1 MLEFLGKKKT
11 CRLLA
16 QTEGQHVEMYARF
29 RAFLTHN
36 YDALSALATL
46 EQVYH
51 SGSPFGM
58 AQVRKLY
65 DGLAA
70 SVRDMAEA
78 LNVLAHGRY
87 AALAGALERIDAEAR
102 AVLETRALPP
112 DCPLILPL
120 EAVGAAQIPFIGAK
134 AGNLARLG
142 NELGVPVPR
151 GFAVTARAFEL
162 FLDSAGLSEKIA
174 GLLDG
179 LDLEAPRAL
188 ETTCRDI
195 RALILAADL
204 PPELA
209 REVNAAYAALEAR
222 TRPGVFVAV
231 RSSAV
236 GEDTEASFA
245 GQYATVLGVDRA
257 GLAAAYKTV
266 AASKYTPHALLY
278 RTRHG
283 LEDRD
288 APMCVAVI
296 EMIDAAAA
304 GVAYTRDPGAPGAE
318 TFRVAGIWGLGEP
331 LVGGEVSADT
341 FILDRRGGGVLRAE
355 IARKERRL
363 VCVPGG
369 GARMEDVPEEL
380 RRAPVLDSD
389 RLAELLGHGLALE
402 HFFGGPQDM
411 EWAVDQDG
419 RLVLLQ
425 CRPLG
430 LEPEEPEA
438 GEVARDLEP
447 LLTGGQ
453 TASRGAASGRVFLAD
468 GRDLAGLPENAIL
481 VVRTTNP
488 AYAALAGRI
497 RGLVAEVG
505 SAASHL
511 ASVLREFGVPALVD
525 VAGATASLP
534 EEELVTLDADGRRIL
549 PGEVSEVLAART
561 RRRALAF
568 ETPAHRRLRA
578 LLDHISPLHLT
589 DPHAPEFTPDGCR
602 TLHDVIRFAHEK
614 IMKVVFD
621 LSGAAAGTQAAKLT
635 AAVPLDIRVVDLGGG
650 LRPGL
655 STCDTVRPEDIVS
668 RPMRAVWRGFMHPGI
683 TWSGAVNLDLRNLFT
698 LFASSAAGL
707 SGPDAPGGESFAVLA
722 ADYLNFN
729 AKFGY
734 HFANV
739 DSICGDDPALNYVT
753 VQFAGGAGNYL
764 GKSLRVNFL
773 AGVLTRLGFTV
784 HLSGELLEASLPGL
798 PAEDMERA
806 LDQLGRLLA
815 SSRLLDVAISRQ
827 AQVEPMVE
835 AFFNEDYDF
844 LDRATAVRLPGF
856 HAVLGRWSRVE
867 DEGRVW
873 VEQDGSAWM
882 PRLSAGLSGF
892 LTRLV
897 GPRYQEF
904 LDTIGAYHYFPLA
917 VAKGAEMADG
927 RLEVLVRPLSGVVDR
942 AGGMAF
948 GLRNLGNYFVFR
960 INAVENNV
968 VFSEFVNSRRHIR
981 AMRHL
986 PLESGRTYALAVEVG
1001 DSRMRGFVD
1010 GKPVLEYDAGRR
1022 VRGHVGLWTKAD
1034 SVTRFA
1040 ALVQE
1045 TASNRK
1051 TLC

>member
-1 MLEFLGKKKT
+1 
-11 CRLLA
+11 
-16 QTEGQHVEMYARF
+16 
-29 RAFLTHN
+29 
-36 YDALSALATL
+36 
-46 EQVYH
+46 
-51 SGSPFGM
+51 M
-58 AQVRKLY
+58 AQVRRLY
-65 DGLAA
+65 AGLSA
-70 SVRDMAEA
+70 SVRDLADA
-78 LNVLAHGRY
+78 LNALAHGRY
-87 AALAGALERIDAEAR
+87 AALSQALERIDAEAR
-102 AVLETRALPP
+102 SILETRTPP
-112 DCPLILPL
+112 RDCPLVLPL
-120 EAVGAAQIPFIGAK
+120 ESAGAVQIPFIGAK

-151 GFAVTARAFEL
+151 GFAITSRGFEL
-162 FLDSAGLSEKIA
+162 FLSAVGLDERIA
-174 GLLDG
+174 ALLEP
-179 LDLEAPRAL
+179 LDLENPRAVDAACA
-188 ETTCRDI
+188 EI

-209 REVNAAYAALEAR
+209 RDLEAAYAALEAR
-222 TRPGVFVAV
+222 ARPGVPVAV

-245 GQYATVLGVDRA
+245 GQYATVLGVERN
-257 GLAAAYKTV
+257 GLAGAYKTV

-304 GVAYTRDPGAPGAE
+304 GVAYTRDPGAPDAE
-318 TFRVAGIWGLGEP
+318 TFRVAGVWGLGEP
-331 LVGGEVSADT
+331 LVGGEVSSDT
-341 FILDRRGGGVLRAE
+341 FLLDRRSGAVLRAE
-355 IARKERRL
+355 IADKDRRL
-363 VCVPGG
+363 AAVPGG
-369 GARMEDVPEEL
+369 GTRMEDVPAAL
-380 RRAPVLDSD
+380 RRAPVLDQA

-402 HFFGGPQDM
+402 HFFGGPQDL
-411 EWAVDQDG
+411 EWAVDQGG

-430 LEPEEPEA
+430 LESGGTA
-438 GEVARDLEP
+438 GDDPAPDLPP
-447 LLTGGQ
+447 LLAGGQ
-453 TASRGAASGRVFLAD
+453 TASRGAASGQVFLAD
-468 GRDLAGLPENAIL
+468 GRDLSDLPENAVL
-481 VVRTTNP
+481 VVRATNP

-525 VAGATASLP
+525 VAGATAALP
-534 EEELVTLDADGRRIL
+534 HGEVVTLDADGRRIL
-549 PGEVSEVLAART
+549 PGEVEEVLSARART
-561 RRRALAF
+561 RALAF

-589 DPHAPEFTPDGCR
+589 DPQAPEFSPEGCR

-614 IMKVVFD
+614 VMKVVFD
-621 LSGAAAGTQAAKLT
+621 LSGAASGAQAAKLT
-635 AAVPLDIRVVDLGGG
+635 ATVPLDIRVVDLGGG

-655 STCDTVRPEDIVS
+655 STCDAVRPEDIVS

-739 DSICGDDPALNYVT
+739 DSICGGDAAGNYVT
-753 VQFAGGAGNYL
+753 VQFAGGAGSYL

-773 AGVLTRLGFTV
+773 AGVLTRLGFSV
-784 HLSGELLEASLPGL
+784 HLSGELLEASLQGL
-798 PAEDMERA
+798 PAEDTERA

-827 AQVEPMVE
+827 AQVEPMIE

-844 LDRATAVRLPGF
+844 LDRATALRLPGF

-867 DEGRVW
+867 EDGRTW
-873 VEQDGSAWM
+873 VEQNGSAWM
-882 PRLSAGLSGF
+882 PRISAGISGF

-942 AGGMAF
+942 AGGLAF

-960 INAVENNV
+960 VNAVENNV
-968 VFSEFVNSRRHIR
+968 VFSEFVNSRRLIR

-986 PLESGRTYALAVEVG
+986 PLETGRTYALALEVEG
-1001 DSRMRGFVD
+1001 PRMRGFVD
-1010 GKPVLEYDAGRR
+1010 GEKVLEYDAGRP

-1040 ALVQE
+1040 GLVQV
-1045 TASNRK
+1045 TASGRK
-1051 TLC
+1051 ELC